1 METEKHHWKKQFNY
15 DYMGSY
21 SLPDG
26 KDVIL
31 TIKETR
37 KEKVTGPGGKKED
50 CFVCYFVESDKPMI
64 LNRTNCK
71 TIEKV
76 FKAPFI
82 EDWPGL
88 RIQLGIDTV
97 SAFGE
102 SVEALRI
109 RNVKPAPAVK
119 VDYTEQHLILKSCT
133 TLAELQKA
141 YTAFAIEMPNGAEML
156 TVQAQAGIPC

>member
-1 METEKHHWKKQFNY
+1 MTTQKTHWKKEFNY

-21 SLPDG
+21 SLPEG
-26 KDVIL
+26 KDVIM

-37 KEKVTGPGGKKED
+37 KEKVTGQNGKKED

-71 TIEKV
+71 AIERIYKS
-76 FKAPFI
+76 PYI
-82 EDWPGL
+82 EEWPGL
-88 RIQLGIDTV
+88 RVQIGIDTV

-109 RNVKPAPAVK
+109 RTFKPAPVK
-119 VDYTEQHLILKSCT
+119 PVDYSQAEAKLKACITLDELRVTFTSLTQDEQAATFNLKD
-133 TLAELQKA
+133 TLKTNLK
-141 YTAFAIEMPNGAEML
+141 
-156 TVQAQAGIPC
+156 